1 MRAKEIAWAHIGQ
14 GSSVTWRSHS
24 TSRGAPSLAAAARIA
39 SISACAVGSFVSSVR
54 LPASASTS
62 PDGPMITAPIGT
74 SPRSAAARAC
84 ASARSMG
91 DALVVPVISV
101 KIASRRCREE
111 YAMRFSFTPEQEE
124 FRTGLRRAL
133 DARSPTKE
141 VRRLMA
147 TETGFE
153 REAWQKLNQE
163 LGLTAIHIPE
173 AYGGQGFG
181 YAELAI
187 VLEEAGRGLLCAPF
201 LSTVLAT
208 TAILNA
214 GTEEQKRALLPAIAD
229 GTTTATLAF
238 SEDDGG
244 NDAAGVATTASHSG
258 GTHGLERR
266 SLKTM
271 DETRKLA
278 RLQFN
283 AVEARL
289 LGEAEDASAPFARTL
304 QQAAVL
310 LANEMVGGADRLR
323 EDALAYTKMRM
334 QFGRA
339 IASFQTTKNK
349 AADMLVDV
357 ELAKSAAYYAAA
369 ALDEGDDDM
378 PAIASLAKACAAEAY
393 LQTAIH
399 AVQMHGGIGFT
410 WDNDTHLWF
419 KRAKSSEILF
429 GDANQHRE
437 LMMQHWKH

>member
-1 MRAKEIAWAHIGQ
+1 
-14 GSSVTWRSHS
+14 
-24 TSRGAPSLAAAARIA
+24 
-39 SISACAVGSFVSSVR
+39 
-54 LPASASTS
+54 
-62 PDGPMITAPIGT
+62 
-74 SPRSAAARAC
+74 
-84 ASARSMG
+84 
-91 DALVVPVISV
+91 
-101 KIASRRCREE
+101 
-111 YAMRFSFTPEQEE
+111 MRFGFTREQDE
-124 FRTGLRRAL
+124 FRASLRRAL
-133 DARSPTKE
+133 EARSPTKE

-147 TETGFE
+147 TDAGWD
-153 REAWQKLNQE
+153 RDAWRKLNQE

-181 YAELAI
+181 FSELGI
-187 VLEEAGRGLLCAPF
+187 VLEEMGRALVCAPF
-201 LSTVLAT
+201 FSTAALAT

-214 GTEEQKRALLPAIAD
+214 GTEDQKRALLPAVAD

-238 SEDDGG
+238 SEDNGS
-244 NDAAGVATTASHSG
+244 NDATGVTMTAAPSGATYRLDGAKSFVLDGHTADLIVVLARREGARGEEGLSFFTVDGNAS
-258 GTHGLERR
+258 GLERR
-266 SLKTM
+266 RLKTM

-278 RLQFN
+278 RLEFKS
-283 AVEARL
+283 VEARL
-289 LGEAEDASAPFARTL
+289 LGEAEKAAVPFAKTV
-304 QQAAVL
+304 QQVL
-310 LANEMVGGADRLR
+310 ICLANEMVGGADRLR
-323 EDALAYTKMRM
+323 EDALAYVKMRM
-334 QFGRA
+334 QFGRS

-369 ALDEGDDDM
+369 ALDEGDDDL